1 MPEFLLKTPERLVA
15 LMADIAELAV
25 KISGIDSA
33 TSELRKLSKEGDKV
47 AASHERAAKKM
58 AASWKSAAGF
68 ISGALG
74 GITIAATIKKVIDE
88 TARYQN
94 QQAQLNA
101 VLRSTGEV
109 AGFNAQEL
117 NKMADAMSGKS
128 VFSSGEINE
137 AQTRLLSYTRVV
149 GEQFP
154 RAMQNAIDM
163 AQRMGMDVKQAAETV
178 GKALDIPSQGLT
190 ALSKQGFRFTEEQ
203 KELVKQLEQSGRAAE
218 AQGIILKAMESSN
231 ARAAE
236 SARGTLGGAI
246 KSLQKSLSDL
256 MTGKDGSFDGA
267 TASINNLAD
276 VMRSPH
282 VIQAFGGI
290 VSAVAKV
297 VEALSLGISKF
308 FEFGQ
313 GLGIALGQFASGGS
327 NDPIDKAAERIKI
340 LKSNA
345 KELQDMISSPRGNE
359 ADRNA
364 ARQRLQETQKE
375 LKDLEG
381 MRQALT
387 QSAFSQP
394 TTPKKT
400 LPVPGAIPGKSAGGK
415 ADDTLKRML
424 DQQLAELKRAMDE
437 QRELMSQRNAMLDF
451 FNGQGLL
458 SIKDYYGQQRA
469 IADEALAAQ
478 IDNLNKQIDAL
489 RSYANN
495 PATKAS
501 ERISTQTKI
510 NDLLSEQAKLQQ
522 QAAFEG
528 TMSGLKQA
536 QAQREL
542 EDAIRDVNIQLM
554 EMNGQAGAAAAARF
568 DQQNEKIKQLF
579 KSNNQT
585 KALDN
590 LDRLKAN
597 AIAQAEIN
605 DLQAKM
611 ALETGNL
618 QIAEERLNI
627 TRQVGALSEMDA
639 LMKLGE
645 MRQKTVAQLKAQL
658 AIYEASKRG
667 DPTKE
672 QLQQIER
679 LKLAIEQLEA
689 QMNPLADKL
698 NTLFNDSFS
707 NAFADFIMGTKTAS
721 QAFKQFANSV
731 IAELVRMEA
740 QKMAKSI
747 FGKGGLFGDS
757 DIGGILSGIFGGG
770 RAEGGPVLPN
780 KLYRV
785 NERGPELFE
794 SGGNQY
800 LMTGAKGGKVI
811 PNGGGGPTIIVNV
824 SGTNAPDVRRAAGQG
839 AREALAA
846 LNSAQRYA

>member
-1 MPEFLLKTPERLVA
+1 
-15 LMADIAELAV
+15 MADIAELSV
-25 KISGIDSA
+25 KISGVDSA
-33 TSELRKLSKEGDKV
+33 ARELQKLSREGDKV
-47 AASHERAAKKM
+47 AAAHERAAKRM
-58 AASWKSAAGF
+58 AASWKNATSML
-68 ISGALG
+68 SGAIG

-88 TARYQN
+88 TVKYQN

-101 VLRSTGEV
+101 VLKSTGES
-109 AGFNAQEL
+109 AGFSAQEL
-117 NKMADAMSGKS
+117 NKMADEMSGKS

-154 RAMQNAIDM
+154 RAMQNVIDM

-178 GKALDIPSQGLT
+178 GRALDIPSQGLT

-203 KELVKQLEQSGRAAE
+203 KKMVEQLERTGKTAE
-218 AQGIILKAMESSN
+218 AQGLILKAMESSY
-231 ARAAE
+231 AGAAE
-236 SARGTLGGAI
+236 AARGTLGGAI
-246 KSLQKSLSDL
+246 KSLQNSLSDL

-282 VIQAFGGI
+282 VIDAFGGI
-290 VSAVAKV
+290 VSAVAKA
-297 VEALSLGISKF
+297 VETLSIGISKL

-313 GLGIALGQFASGGS
+313 ELGIALGRFAHGV
-327 NDPIDKAAERIKI
+327 NDPIDQAAKKI
-340 LKSNA
+340 DGLKSSV
-345 KELQDMISSPRGNE
+345 KDLQAIIASPRGTD
-359 ADRNA
+359 ADKA
-364 ARQRLQETQKE
+364 TARGMLADT
-375 LKDLEG
+375 LKQINDLEG

-387 QSAFSQP
+387 QSTFMRPPEAKKIL
-394 TTPKKT
+394 PK
-400 LPVPGAIPGKSAGGK
+400 PPAIPGKGAGK

-554 EMNGQAGAAAAARF
+554 EMNGQAGPAAAARF
-568 DQQNEKIKQLF
+568 DQQNERLREMF
-579 KSNNQT
+579 ERNNQT
-585 KALDN
+585 KALKDLN
-590 LDRLKAN
+590 TLKAN
-597 AIAQAEIN
+597 VVAQKEINGLQAEMSRITG
-605 DLQAKM
+605 DLQIS
-611 ALETGNL
+611 ED
-618 QIAEERLNI
+618 RLNI
-627 TRQVGALSEMDA
+627 TRQIGALSEMDA
-639 LMKLGE
+639 LVKLGE

-667 DPTKE
+667 DATKD

-689 QMNPLADKL
+689 QMNPLADKF
-698 NTLFNDSFS
+698 NTLFEESFS

-740 QKMAKSI
+740 QKLAKD
-747 FGKGGLFGDS
+747 LFGGMFGGS
-757 DIGGILSGIFGGG
+757 GGIGGFLSGLFGGG

-800 LMTGAKGGKVI
+800 LMTGAKGGRVV
-811 PNGGGGPTIIVNV
+811 PNAGSGPTIIVNV
-824 SGTNAPDVRRAAGQG
+824 TGTNAPDVRRAAGQG

>member
-1 MPEFLLKTPERLVA
+1 MARSFGTLTLDLIARIGGFTAGMTQAERQ
-15 LMADIAELAV
+15 MD
-25 KISGIDSA
+25 
-33 TSELRKLSKEGDKV
+33 
-47 AASHERAAKKM
+47 
-58 AASWKSAAGF
+58 KSAREIIKRKKQIEKEVSSLGKAISAGF
-68 ISGALG
+68 A

-88 TARYQN
+88 TAKFQD

-101 VLRSTGEV
+101 VLKSTGEA
-109 AGFNAQEL
+109 AGFSAQEL
-117 NKMADAMSGKS
+117 NKMADAMSGES

-137 AQTRLLSYTRVV
+137 AQTRLLSYTGVV

-154 RAMQNAIDM
+154 RAMQNVVDM

-178 GKALDIPSQGLT
+178 GRALDIPSQGLT

-203 KELVKQLEQSGRAAE
+203 KKMVEQLERTGKTAE
-218 AQGIILKAMESSN
+218 AQGIILKAMESSY
-231 ARAAE
+231 AGAAE
-236 SARGTLGGAI
+236 AARGTLGGAM
-246 KSLQKSLSDL
+246 KSLQNALDDL

-282 VIQAFGGI
+282 VIEAFGGI

-313 GLGIALGQFASGGS
+313 GLGIALGQFAHGV
-327 NDPIDKAAERIKI
+327 NDPIDQASKKI
-340 LKSNA
+340 DGLKNSV
-345 KELQDMISSPRGNE
+345 KDLQAIIASPRGTD
-359 ADRNA
+359 ADKA
-364 ARQRLQETQKE
+364 TARGMLADT
-375 LKDLEG
+375 LKQINDLEG
-381 MRQALT
+381 MRQSLT

-394 TTPKKT
+394 VAAKKV
-400 LPVPGAIPGKSAGGK
+400 LPRPGAIPGKREGGK

-458 SIKDYYGQQRA
+458 SIKDYYGQQRT

-495 PATKAS
+495 PTTKAS

-528 TMSGLKQA
+528 SMSGLKQA

-542 EDAIRDVNIQLM
+542 EEAIKDVNIQLM
-554 EMNGQAGAAAAARF
+554 EMNGQTGLAAAARF
-568 DQQNEKIKQLF
+568 DQQNKQIRQLF
-579 KSNNQT
+579 EANKQSGAVANLDTLKSNAVA
-585 KALDN
+585 K
-590 LDRLKAN
+590 
-597 AIAQAEIN
+597 AEIAK
-605 DLQAKM
+605 LQSEM
-611 ALETGNL
+611 SLTTGDL

-627 TRQVGALSEMDA
+627 TRQTGALSEVDA
-639 LMKLGE
+639 LVKLGE
-645 MRQKTVAQLKAQL
+645 LRQTAVAQLKTQL
-658 AIYEASKRG
+658 ALYEAMKQG
-667 DPTKE
+667 VGTPE

-679 LKLAIEQLEA
+679 MRLSIEQLEA
-689 QMNPLADKL
+689 QMNPLADKF
-698 NTLFNDSFS
+698 NTLFEESFS
-707 NAFADFIMGTKTAS
+707 DAFADFIMGTKTAS
-721 QAFKQFANSV
+721 QAFKQFANAV
-731 IAELVRMEA
+731 ISELVRVSA
-740 QKMAKSI
+740 QSMAKD
-747 FGKGGLFGDS
+747 LFGS
-757 DIGGILSGIFGGG
+757 MFSGSGGIGGFLSGLFGGG
-770 RAEGGPVLPN
+770 RADGGPVSPN
-780 KLYRV
+780 TLYRV

-800 LMTGAKGGKVI
+800 LMTGAKGGRVV
-811 PNGGGGPTIIVNV
+811 PNAGSGPTIIVNV
-824 SGTNAPDVRRAAGQG
+824 TGTNAPDVRRAAGQG

-846 LNSAQRYA
+846 LNSAQRYG